1 MAHIFIFY
9 LVWMNKKYKLLII
22 GFILTVTASLY
33 FILRPEEIERK
44 NKETK
49 IVTPKTITI
58 LPLGNNL
65 SDAFIRTVYTDI
77 KKFLPAVEVV
87 AAKPLPAH
95 AYNKE
100 RGRYRADSLI
110 HWMGRK
116 ANSNQ
121 IFIGITNV
129 DISTTKNGKP
139 DWGVMGLG
147 FQPGKAAIASNF
159 RMKNKDQFWKVAIH
173 ELGHT
178 SGLSHCPVKSCFMRD
193 AEGGNPTAEEKEFC
207 NKCRSTLI
215 KEGWRL

>member
-1 MAHIFIFY
+1 
-9 LVWMNKKYKLLII
+9 MNKKYKLLII

-116 ANSNQ
+116 ANPDQ
-121 IFIGITNV
+121 IFIGITDV
-129 DISTTKNGKP
+129 DISTTKDGKP

-178 SGLSHCPVKSCFMRD
+178 SGLPHCPVKSCFMRD

>member
-1 MAHIFIFY
+1 
-9 LVWMNKKYKLLII
+9 MNKKYKLLII

-110 HWMGRK
+110 HWMSRK
-116 ANSNQ
+116 ANPDQ
-121 IFIGITNV
+121 IFISITDV
-129 DISTTKNGKP
+129 DISTTKDGKP

-178 SGLSHCPVKSCFMRD
+178 SGLPHCPIKSCFMRD

>member
-1 MAHIFIFY
+1 
-9 LVWMNKKYKLLII
+9 MNKKYKFLII
-22 GFILTVTASLY
+22 GFILTIIASLY

-110 HWMGRK
+110 HWMSRK
-116 ANSNQ
+116 ANPDQ
-121 IFIGITNV
+121 IFISITDV
-129 DISTTKNGKP
+129 DISTTKDGKP

-147 FQPGKAAIASNF
+147 FQPGNAAIASNF

-178 SGLSHCPVKSCFMRD
+178 SGLPHCPVKSCFMRD
-193 AEGGNPTAEEKEFC
+193 AEGGNPTDEEKEFC
-207 NKCRSTLI
+207 VKCKSTL
-215 KEGWRL
+215 KNNGWKL

>member
-1 MAHIFIFY
+1 
-9 LVWMNKKYKLLII
+9 MNKKYKLLII

-87 AAKPLPAH
+87 PAKPLPAY
-95 AYNKE
+95 AFNKE

-110 HWMGRK
+110 HWMRSMTK
-116 ANSNQ
+116 SDQ
-121 IFIGITNV
+121 IYIGITDV
-129 DISTTKNGKP
+129 DISTSKDGKP

-147 FQPGKAAIASNF
+147 FQPGNAAIASNF

-178 SGLSHCPVKSCFMRD
+178 SGLPHCPVKSCFMRD
-193 AEGGNPTAEEKEFC
+193 AEGGNPTDEEKEFC
-207 NKCRSTLI
+207 VKCKSTL
-215 KEGWRL
+215 KNNGWKL